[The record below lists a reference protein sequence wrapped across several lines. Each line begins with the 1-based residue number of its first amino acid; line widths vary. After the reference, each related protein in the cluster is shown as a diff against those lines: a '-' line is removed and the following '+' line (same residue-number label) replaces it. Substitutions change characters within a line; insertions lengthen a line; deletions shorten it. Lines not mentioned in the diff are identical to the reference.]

1 MIKRILMKKN
11 ILHIC
16 KYYYPEEGGIETV
29 TKYLVEGLSEFCNTV
44 VCFSTDGKTHTE
56 TINGT
61 KVYRIAVM
69 FRLSSQDVA
78 PAYYVSIR
86 NIIKECKPDIIN
98 IHCPNPFVY
107 PLAAFAPHGCKI
119 SLLWHSDILAKGV
132 MYKIIKP
139 VENYILKKADCI
151 IATSPNYIHP
161 TSPIYRYSDKTEV
174 LQNGVIVS
182 ELEIRDGDEKR
193 IREIHERFGGRK
205 LILFVGRHIP
215 YKGIDYLIESEKYIK
230 SDCRILIA
238 GRGPQTEYLKSLVS
252 SDRIVFLGK
261 VSQDDL
267 RCYYHAAT
275 VFGFSSITKQE
286 AFGVALAEAM
296 YCGCVPVTFHIEGSG
311 VGWVSLKGQT
321 GEEVT
326 LKNTEEYAMAIDKIL
341 SDEKLRDRYR
351 EESMKRVRENFTDK
365 ISVKKADFIFKKLLE
380 K

>member
-1 MIKRILMKKN
+1 MKKN

-29 TKYLVEGLSEFCNTV
+29 AKYLVEGLTEFGNTV

-56 TINGT
+56 TINGIT
-61 KVYRIAVM
+61 VHRIAAM
-69 FRLSSQDVA
+69 FSLSSQDVA
-78 PAYYVSIR
+78 PEYYIR
-86 NIIKECKPDIIN
+86 IKDIIKECKPDIIN
-98 IHCPNPFVY
+98 IHGPNPFVY
-107 PLAAFAPHGCKI
+107 PLAAFAPRGCKVSI
-119 SLLWHSDILAKGV
+119 LWHSDILAKGL

-161 TSPIYRYSDKTEV
+161 TSPIYRYKDKTEV

-182 ELEIRDGDEKR
+182 DLEPRAGDDKR
-193 IREIHERFGGRK
+193 IKEIHEKFGNRK

-238 GRGPQTEYLKSLVS
+238 GRGPQTEHLKSLTH

-261 VSQDDL
+261 ISTDDL

-275 VFGFSSITKQE
+275 IFGFSSITKQE

-311 VGWVSLKGQT
+311 VGWVSLKGIT
-321 GEEVT
+321 GEEVE
-326 LKNTEEYAMAIDKIL
+326 LKNTVEYAKAIDRIL
-341 SDEKLRDRYR
+341 SDEKLRNRYR
-351 EESMKRVRENFTDK
+351 EESMKRVRENFTDM
-365 ISVKKADFIFKKLLE
+365 ISVKKANSIFKKLLE

>member
-1 MIKRILMKKN
+1 MKKN

-29 TKYLVEGLSEFCNTV
+29 AKYLVEGLSEFNNTV
-44 VCFSTDGKTHTE
+44 VCFSTDGKTHAE
-56 TINGT
+56 MINGIT
-61 KVYRIAVM
+61 VHRIAVM
-69 FRLSSQDVA
+69 FNLSSQDVA
-78 PAYYVSIR
+78 PAYYIR
-86 NIIKECKPDIIN
+86 IRSIIKECKPDIIN

-107 PLAAFAPHGCKI
+107 PLAAFAPRGCKI
-119 SLLWHSDILAKGV
+119 SLLWHSDILAKGLI
-132 MYKIIKP
+132 YKIIKP
-139 VENYILKKADCI
+139 VENYILRKADCI

-161 TSPIYRYSDKTEV
+161 TSPIYRYRNKAEV

-182 ELEIRDGDEKR
+182 DLDLRDGDDER
-193 IREIHERFGGRK
+193 IKEIHKRFGNRK

-215 YKGIDYLIESEKYIK
+215 YKGIDCLIKSEKYIK

-261 VSQDDL
+261 VSSDDL

-311 VGWVSLKGQT
+311 VGWVSLKGIT
-321 GEEVT
+321 GEEVE
-326 LKNTEEYAMAIDKIL
+326 LKNIVEYAKAIDKIL
-341 SDEKLRDRYR
+341 SDEKLMERYR
-351 EESMKRVRENFTDK
+351 KESMKRVRENFTDK
-365 ISVKKADFIFKKLLE
+365 ISVKKADFILKRLLA

>member
-1 MIKRILMKKN
+1 M
-11 ILHIC
+11 
-16 KYYYPEEGGIETV
+16 
-29 TKYLVEGLSEFCNTV
+29 
-44 VCFSTDGKTHTE
+44 
-56 TINGT
+56 
-61 KVYRIAVM
+61 
-69 FRLSSQDVA
+69 
-78 PAYYVSIR
+78 
-86 NIIKECKPDIIN
+86 
-98 IHCPNPFVY
+98 
-107 PLAAFAPHGCKI
+107 
-119 SLLWHSDILAKGV
+119 
-132 MYKIIKP
+132 
-139 VENYILKKADCI
+139 
-151 IATSPNYIHP
+151 
-161 TSPIYRYSDKTEV
+161 
-174 LQNGVIVS
+174 
-182 ELEIRDGDEKR
+182 
-193 IREIHERFGGRK
+193 
-205 LILFVGRHIP
+205 
-215 YKGIDYLIESEKYIK
+215 IESEKYIK